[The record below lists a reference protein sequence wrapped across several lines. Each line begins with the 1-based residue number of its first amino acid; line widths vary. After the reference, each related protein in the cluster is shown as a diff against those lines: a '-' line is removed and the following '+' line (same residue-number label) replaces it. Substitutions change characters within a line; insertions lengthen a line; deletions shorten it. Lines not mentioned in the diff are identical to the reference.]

1 MSVSD
6 RHDSNRELFGQGLAN
21 VVAPVFGGVAATGA
35 IARTAVNVRA
45 GGVSRLAAI
54 VHALILAVIA
64 FAAAPLVG
72 GIPVAALAGVLIATA
87 IRMVEYTSIAALA
100 RSGRGEAFVAMRVS
114 LAQLGMRTEQQDQTL
129 GYLAVA
135 GNAPAPLSDDEWRTA
150 SQADLPLLRKLIAPH
165 VGAAAN
171 FVQFEPQG
179 LEVVINATFLD
190 APRGTEVSLTVR
202 LREIAPPRSGW
213 PRRDYVAPQLLTVGI
228 DKIFTTFERELKAAP
243 RR

>member
-100 RSGRGEAFVAMRVS
+100 RSGRGEAFVMAVTAAATLAFNLVTAVIAGLILAGALALRQLSRAAQVRTVGLHEGLTPADHHREEREL
-114 LAQLGMRTEQQDQTL
+114 LAQHI
-129 GYLAVA
+129 VA
-135 GNAPAPLSDDEWRTA
+135 YRLDG
-150 SQADLPLLRKLIAPH
+150 PLLFP
-165 VGAAAN
+165 
-171 FVQFEPQG
+171 
-179 LEVVINATFLD
+179 TW
-190 APRGTEVSLTVR
+190 
-202 LREIAPPRSGW
+202 PRSG
-213 PRRDYVAPQLLTVGI
+213 
-228 DKIFTTFERELKAAP
+228 
-243 RR
+243 